1 MEKKYYLRGLGLGII
16 VTAVIMGIALSGG
29 AATREMTD
37 EEVIARARELGMTED
52 TRLLE
57 PAEENQEEETP
68 AETKEPVKKDV
79 AVKAEAEAQKKDAET
94 AAEAEAQKK
103 DAETAAKT
111 EAQKK
116 DAETAA
122 KTEAQKKD
130 ESEAAEAG
138 TKPSADTS
146 EPKKDTNEM
155 TKQDDDGNA
164 KLTGTE
170 TDGDTKPVS
179 GGTKSVTIVSGDSSY
194 TIAKKLEAAGVV
206 DSASSYDTYLC
217 EHGYDK
223 KLRTGT
229 FQIPEGATEEQIA
242 KIVTGQ

>member
-29 AATREMTD
+29 AVRREMTD

-68 AETKEPVKKDV
+68 AETEESVKKDV
-79 AVKAEAEAQKKDAET
+79 AVKSEAEAQKKDVAVKSEAETQKKDAET
-94 AAEAEAQKK
+94 AAEAE
-103 DAETAAKT
+103 T
-111 EAQKK
+111 
-116 DAETAA
+116 
-122 KTEAQKKD
+122 QKKD
-130 ESEAAEAG
+130 ENAAAEAE
-138 TKPSADTS
+138 TKPSTDTP

-155 TKQDDDGNA
+155 TKQDDDG
-164 KLTGTE
+164 E
-170 TDGDTKPVS
+170 PKPVS